1 MTCAVSFLD
10 TEEVELVWE
19 RITAHAGE
27 RFATKAGLPFT
38 YQVHGDSVVPERTRY
53 RLHASNF
60 RRAHALLPLSGLG
73 EINALVRGPAYVWVV
88 LTDRRI
94 QL

>member
-1 MTCAVSFLD
+1 MSHQNDGQF
-10 TEEVELVWE
+10 ELVWE

-27 RFATKAGLPFT
+27 RFATKTGLPFT
-38 YQVHGDSVVPERTRY
+38 YQVHGDSVVPDRTRY

-60 RRAHALLPLSGLG
+60 RKAHALLSLSGPG
-73 EINALVRGPAYVWVV
+73 EINALVRGPAYVWAV

-94 QL
+94 QP